1 MKTKIDDIF
10 VNDKGRII
18 NILFEPVQSVAIIES
33 KAGSIRSNHYHKSDA
48 HWLYVVSGS
57 MKYYERDLDG
67 SNRVEVVVNAGEMI
81 FSDAMKVH
89 KTEFPV
95 DTVLISMAKKIRDH
109 EHHEED
115 VVREEY

>member
-10 VNDKGRII
+10 INDKGKII
-18 NILFEPVQSVAIIES
+18 NILFKPVQSVALIES
-33 KAGSIRSNHYHKSDA
+33 KAGSIRSNHYHKSDV

-67 SNRVEVVVNAGEMI
+67 SNKLEFIVNTGEMV
-81 FSDAMKVH
+81 FSDSMKVH
-89 KTEFPV
+89 KTEFLE
-95 DTVLISMAKKIRDH
+95 DTVLISMAKNIRDH

>member
-1 MKTKIDDIF
+1 MKKRIDDIF
-10 VNDKGRII
+10 INDKGRII

-33 KAGSIRSNHYHKSDA
+33 KRGSIRSNHYHKSDA

-57 MKYYERDLDG
+57 MMYYERDLDG
-67 SNRVEVVVNAGEMI
+67 SNRIEIVVNAGEMV
-81 FSDAMKVH
+81 FSDAMKIH
-89 KTEFPV
+89 KTKFLE
-95 DTVLISMAKKIRDH
+95 DSVLISMAKKIRDH